1 MFSGMTPRIRCRGWV
16 ALVFLLAPLAAQGEL
31 KPETKAAYRRY
42 IEALEPKL
50 EAQNHSSSNGFL
62 NGFLWIDRDAGRL
75 KAVRGGEIVTEKVNS
90 SEVPGGMIQHWI
102 GGVFL
107 ANATLARLDH
117 VDRDYADYAKIYAPD
132 ITRPKVLEHEGD
144 HYVVS
149 YRIRKK
155 KVLTAVMDTVHAI
168 DYMPLGVGRMAI
180 RSRSVSVRQV
190 DDAGTASEKVLAEG
204 EGNGF
209 LWAMNSYWRMEERD
223 GGVYVEC
230 EAITLSRGVPFGMG
244 GLVNPILQS
253 FAEDSLK
260 GAIEQKRRAV
270 QATDRYN

>member
-1 MFSGMTPRIRCRGWV
+1 
-16 ALVFLLAPLAAQGEL
+16 
-31 KPETKAAYRRY
+31 
-42 IEALEPKL
+42 
-50 EAQNHSSSNGFL
+50 
-62 NGFLWIDRDAGRL
+62 
-75 KAVRGGEIVTEKVNS
+75 
-90 SEVPGGMIQHWI
+90 MIQHWI

-107 ANATLARLDH
+107 ANTTLARLEH
-117 VDRDYADYAKIYAPD
+117 VDRDYADFAKIYAPD

-168 DYMPLGVGRMAI
+168 DYIPLGVGRMAI

-190 DDAGTASEKVLAEG
+190 DDAGTASERVLAEG

-230 EAITLSRGVPFGMG
+230 EAVTLSRGVPFGMG

-270 QATDRYN
+270 QAMDRYN